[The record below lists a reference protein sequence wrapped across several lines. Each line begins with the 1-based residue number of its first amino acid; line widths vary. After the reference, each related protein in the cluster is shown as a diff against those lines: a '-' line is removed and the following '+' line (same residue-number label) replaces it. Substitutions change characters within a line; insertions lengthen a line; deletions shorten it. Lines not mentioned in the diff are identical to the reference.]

1 MCQRP
6 PVIRHAAAEYRPPLC
21 SSHSPGANLAACTST
36 CYKSTA
42 VRHSSPISLQTNSF
56 ASQSDTPNINV
67 LPLLLFVEIL
77 QEGKKEG
84 KFDAFSL
91 NSFFQAIC
99 TGDCFI
105 LQIALHLWL
114 I

>member
-1 MCQRP
+1 MQQQSIGRLCVVLTVQVQISQLVQVPVTRAQRLDT
-6 PVIRHAAAEYRPPLC
+6 ARP
-21 SSHSPGANLAACTST
+21 LAC
-36 CYKSTA
+36 K
-42 VRHSSPISLQTNSF
+42 PIGFT
-56 ASQSDTPNINV
+56 SQSDTPNVNV

-91 NSFFQAIC
+91 NIFFQAIC